1 LERKEIQIRCGIES
15 INAFYLIISYFRRT
29 SMATEVNAD
38 IFEKEVVQSQV
49 PVLVDFWGPQCAPCL
64 ALMPKVEGL
73 AEKYAEKLKITKVD
87 ASKNRRLC
95 LNLKVFGLP
104 TFLFYKNG
112 KEVDRLSGNSL
123 KIEEIE
129 EVVEK
134 II

>member
-1 LERKEIQIRCGIES
+1 MGIE
-15 INAFYLIISYFRRT
+15 
-29 SMATEVNAD
+29 VNSET
-38 IFEKEVVQSQV
+38 FEKEVVRSEV

-112 KEVDRLSGNSL
+112 KEVDRLTGNIL

-129 EVVEK
+129 EAVKK
-134 II
+134 IIE

>member
-1 LERKEIQIRCGIES
+1 
-15 INAFYLIISYFRRT
+15 
-29 SMATEVNAD
+29 MATEVNAD
-38 IFEKEVVQSQV
+38 IFEKEVVQSEV

-95 LNLKVFGLP
+95 LTLKVIGLP

-112 KEVDRLSGNSL
+112 NEVDRLSGNSL

-129 EVVEK
+129 EAVER
-134 II
+134 IIG